1 MIDVNAMIAG
11 WRASVKT
18 AMQSNEAWDVAISMA
33 IIIVGFAVLE
43 LLWRLSTRWFAKK
56 AQRKWKKAI
65 SHFAGFLP
73 PVRLAVAIFLMRLA
87 EKPLTVPEE
96 LLDLIHGLESFL
108 LALVMILLFFQ
119 AIRLLEPF
127 YSALPSAMKGRI
139 SRRVFRRFTG
149 ILRIT
154 GIVLVA
160 VAFVYTQKRFFP
172 EWLWQHSW
180 WRYVVVLLVCVVL
193 VMTDRLIGV
202 FFSSMVIALKTAE
215 ERLRL
220 RLVLES
226 SLVPIHLLLLTIA
239 VYAVAMIL
247 MLPPDIGR
255 FADITINVL
264 AILVVAVFAYRLL
277 DVLEYELTKFV
288 SREDNKLDR
297 NFVQL
302 VRIVSRVLI
311 VAFGIVYLLQAVTGK
326 PMNTLL
332 AGLGIGGLAVALAA
346 QDTLKNLFGSIMIM
360 LDKPFVVGDWI
371 IADGVEGT
379 VEEIGFRSTRIR
391 TFPGKLVAIPNER
404 MAAVNIENVQLQPHI
419 RRWLD
424 ITITYDTPPAKVERA
439 VQLIKDILAER
450 EEVQSKNVPKVLFSD
465 FNDASL
471 NILVVYWFYKNDFW
485 EYRAFNEEI
494 NFAIMRAFER
504 EDIEFAFPTTT
515 TYLAQDDRRPLT
527 VTVSNVPKDGE
538 TPER

>member
-1 MIDVNAMIAG
+1 MIDINAMIAN
-11 WRASVKT
+11 WRESLAAVT
-18 AMQSNEAWDVAISMA
+18 QRNEVWDVAISAA
-33 IIIVGFAVLE
+33 IIIIGFTALE
-43 LLWRLSTRWFAKK
+43 LLWRQSTRWFDKRAK
-56 AQRKWKKAI
+56 RKWKKVI
-65 SHFAGFLP
+65 SHFSGFLP
-73 PVRLAVAIFLMRLA
+73 PMRLAVAILLVRLA
-87 EKPLTVPEE
+87 EKPLTVPGE

-119 AIRLLEPF
+119 AVRLMEPL
-127 YSALPSAMKGRI
+127 YTALPSAMKGRI
-139 SRRVFRRFTG
+139 PRRAFRRFTG

-193 VMTDRLIGV
+193 VMTDRLIGI

-239 VYAVAMIL
+239 VYAITMVL

-277 DVLEYELTKFV
+277 DILEYELTKLV
-288 SREDNKLDR
+288 AREDNKLDR

-302 VRIVSRVLI
+302 VRIVSRVLV
-311 VAFGIVYLLQAVTGK
+311 VAFGVIYLLQAVTGK

-360 LDKPFVVGDWI
+360 LDKPFVVGDWV

-404 MAAVNIENVQLQPHI
+404 MAAINIENVQLKPYM

-439 VQLIKDILAER
+439 VQIIKDILAER
-450 EEVQSKNVPKVLFSD
+450 EEVKSKNTPKVLFSD

-504 EDIEFAFPTTT
+504 EGIEFAFPTTT

-527 VTVSNVPKDGE
+527 VTVSHTPTDGDPVE
-538 TPER
+538 